1 MQDFDRSKGRVMA
14 KGRVETQAQPEARVS
29 ARRPHRADARRNFDV
44 LLDAAREVFAED
56 GTNASLEEIARRAG
70 VGIGTLYRNFPTRR
84 DLFEAVYVDEVEA
97 LARKA
102 EELTDLDPWDA
113 LVVWLRRFVG
123 YATTKRA
130 IYEALNR
137 DSAIFASCRQIMYG
151 AGRPLLQ
158 RAQDAGKAR
167 SDVSFEDVLHLVNGV
182 SGATFVDDAQRD
194 RVLTMALDG
203 VKSQA

>member
-1 MQDFDRSKGRVMA
+1 MA
-14 KGRVETQAQPEARVS
+14 ATQPTSRVS
-29 ARRPHRADARRNFDV
+29 VRRPQRADARRNFDA
-44 LLDAAREVFAED
+44 LLAAAREVFAED
-56 GTNASLEEIARRAG
+56 GTSASLEEIARRAG
-70 VGIGTLYRNFPTRR
+70 VGIGTLYRNFPTRQ
-84 DLFEAVYVDEVEA
+84 DLFEAVYLDEVDA
-97 LARKA
+97 LARVAA
-102 EELTDLDPWDA
+102 ELSDLDPWEA
-113 LVVWLRRFVG
+113 LVAWMRRFVG
-123 YATTKRA
+123 YVTTKRA

-137 DSAIFASCRQIMYG
+137 DSAMFGSCRQVIYG

-203 VKSQA
+203 VKAQG